1 MDKYITI
8 ALPKGRIADEVLAM
22 AGRIFNDDFSFL
34 DRKLILQKGDF
45 RFLLV
50 RNQDVPSYVLHQ
62 AADLGVVGLDVL
74 EENRLDIIRLLDLQI
89 GKCKVVL
96 GSKNDEILDFNK
108 PQIKIATKMPNI
120 TRDFFSKK
128 AVATEIIKLYGSI
141 ELAPLV
147 GLADAI
153 VDIVETGST
162 MKQHNLKVDEVIME
176 SSAYLI
182 ANQNSFYA
190 KKTQILDLYKKFEG
204 VMGESNL
211 FGGG

>member
-1 MDKYITI
+1 MITI
-8 ALPKGRIADEVLAM
+8 ALPKGRIADEVLAIM
-22 AGRIFNDDFSFL
+22 GKIFAEDFSFL

-74 EENRLDIIRLLDLQI
+74 EENKLDIIRLLDLQI
-89 GKCKVVL
+89 GKCKVAL
-96 GSKNDEILDFNK
+96 GSKNDEVLDFNK

-147 GLADAI
+147 GLSDAI

-176 SSAYLI
+176 SSAFLI

-190 KKTQILDLYKKFEG
+190 KKTEILDLYDRFEKATRAKN
-204 VMGESNL
+204 ECKR
-211 FGGG
+211 